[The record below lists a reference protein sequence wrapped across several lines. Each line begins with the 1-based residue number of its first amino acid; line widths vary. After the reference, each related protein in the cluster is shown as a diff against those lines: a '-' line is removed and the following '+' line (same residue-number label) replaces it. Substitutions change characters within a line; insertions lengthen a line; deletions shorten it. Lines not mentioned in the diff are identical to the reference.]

1 MQSAATWSRPMDDAL
16 IDVICEL
23 QARRKHHIKTKVKLT
38 NAAGALVR
46 RFMGW
51 RPDHPDATKIVTR
64 AAKLIAGKADV
75 ADAGILAAIRIDLGA
90 FRQQVEIS
98 ETRIAAIELD
108 MKRRARKLPAYQWA
122 KSVRGLGELGFAV
135 IVGEAGDLAKYDS
148 DDKLRKRLGLAPMG
162 GHAMSTWRRKG
173 GLTADDW
180 TAAGYSPGRRAQ
192 IYACVED
199 PLFRAQWRDGGPAGP
214 YGEVYQRRRT
224 WTDVTHPEWA
234 KAQRHN
240 DARRVMAQ
248 RLISDLWSE
257 WRRAIESVPTMALGG
272 APASDS
278 FRAEAA

>member
-1 MQSAATWSRPMDDAL
+1 MDDKL
-16 IDVICEL
+16 IPVICEL
-23 QARRKHHIKTKVKLT
+23 QTRRKHHIKTKVKLT

-51 RPDHPDATKIVTR
+51 RPDHPDAAKIVTR
-64 AAKLIAGKADV
+64 AAKLIAGKADPD
-75 ADAGILAAIRIDLGA
+75 DAGILRAISVDIGA

-98 ETRIAAIELD
+98 ETRIAAIELE

-173 GLTADDW
+173 GLSADDW

-192 IYACVED
+192 IYACVEE

-214 YGEVYQRRRT
+214 YGEVYQRRRAAT
-224 WTDVTHPEWA
+224 DITHEEWT

-240 DARRVMAQ
+240 DARRVMVQ

-257 WRRAIESVPTMALGG
+257 WRRAKNPMPQKAERRL
-272 APASDS
+272 PASELLH
-278 FRAEAA
+278 AEPA